1 MSSIK
6 HYQRL
11 PSPIIVEKL
20 HNIWAKEALQRRDE
34 VRKGLVKTISGE
46 HALLQVRL
54 AIAERFEK
62 IESLTTPVPK
72 LEPRNKQT
80 Q

>member
-1 MSSIK
+1 M
-6 HYQRL
+6 
-11 PSPIIVEKL
+11 
-20 HNIWAKEALQRRDE
+20 QRRDE
-34 VRKGLVKTISGE
+34 VRNGLVKTISGE

-54 AIAERFEK
+54 AIAGRFEK

-72 LEPRNKQT
+72 LELGNKQT